1 MLRAS
6 SVKLN
11 KPLSAKLYFAKIPL
25 FKDVEFLLEK
35 GLCPLGSQRNLETAA
50 SLTTFSKG
58 LGIEQQ
64 LLLADAQTSGGLL
77 MAVPK
82 EKVDVIL
89 SNLRSKNVLES
100 AVIGEIEIGSQ
111 AGTIQVEL

>member
-1 MLRAS
+1 
-6 SVKLN
+6 
-11 KPLSAKLYFAKIPL
+11 
-25 FKDVEFLLEK
+25 
-35 GLCPLGSQRNLETAA
+35 
-50 SLTTFSKG
+50 
-58 LGIEQQ
+58 
-64 LLLADAQTSGGLL
+64 

-89 SNLRSKNVLES
+89 SNLRSSNVLES

>member
-11 KPLSAKLYFAKIPL
+11 KPLSANLSFAKIPL

-89 SNLRSKNVLES
+89 SNLRSNNVLES

-111 AGTIQVEL
+111 AGTIQVGL